1 MDSKKG
7 RGRMMEVQAVSAS
20 AVERSCPSSSSE
32 VSGHGMA
39 GWGGMLSCRSCPHHP
54 GTAAG
59 AEPFA
64 FETWARQPGGEWQ
77 RGDLV

>member
-39 GWGGMLSCRSCPHHP
+39 GVGGMLSCRSCPHHP